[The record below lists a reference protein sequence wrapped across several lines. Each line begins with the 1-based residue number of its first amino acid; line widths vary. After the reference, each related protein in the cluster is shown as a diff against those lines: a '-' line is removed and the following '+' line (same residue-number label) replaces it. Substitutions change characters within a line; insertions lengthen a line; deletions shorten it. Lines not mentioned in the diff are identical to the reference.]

1 MPVPGTRGI
10 PEFHPMSRSMPRLE
24 TWDHENAVS
33 KIQTEISQL
42 EHQLKNLE
50 LELAVLDRSDRDTPR
65 LKPEETK
72 PRRLLG
78 IPKGRQEGQEPLP
91 QPPIESTQGSLKLEG
106 HDNKSLGDGAQEQVG
121 APLLT
126 STPKAEAAITQD
138 AVIDQEEK
146 INGSDCKKSLSV
158 KIKPATFDGSG
169 SWLDYKAHFDVCSQL
184 NGWSEHEKGLY
195 LAVSLR
201 GQAQGVFGNIASKSH
216 EYSELVKAL
225 EERFAPPNQTELY
238 RVQLRERRQKAS
250 ETLSELGQDIRRLT
264 NLAYPTAPNDLRET
278 LAKEQFIDALVNSDM
293 RLRIKQARPKNLNDA
308 VRHAVEL
315 EAFNRAERKHL
326 ESEGYMRST
335 SWKAPEEKNSLEKD
349 LKTLQKTVLDLQKS
363 FESWKRQKPY

>member
-1 MPVPGTRGI
+1 
-10 PEFHPMSRSMPRLE
+10 MPRLE
-24 TWDHENAVS
+24 AWNRENAVS

-42 EHQLKNLE
+42 ERHLMQLE
-50 LELAVLDRSDRDTPR
+50 QELAVLDRSDRDTPR
-65 LKPEETK
+65 PKQEGVK
-72 PRRLLG
+72 PRRLLD
-78 IPKGRQEGQEPLP
+78 IPKGRPEGEEPLR
-91 QPPIESTQGSLKLEG
+91 QPAESNEENVKLKG
-106 HDNKSLGDGAQEQVG
+106 HDNKSLEDGMQQQVG
-121 APLLT
+121 APLFT
-126 STPKAEAAITQD
+126 STPKAEAVITPD
-138 AVIDQEEK
+138 PVKDLQETVYDS
-146 INGSDCKKSLSV
+146 NSKKSLGV
-158 KIKPATFDGSG
+158 KIKPATFDGTG

-184 NGWSEHEKGLY
+184 NGWTENEKGMY

-216 EYSELVKAL
+216 DYSELVKAL
-225 EERFAPPNQTELY
+225 EDRFAPPNQTELY

-250 ETLSELGQDIRRLT
+250 ESLSELGQDIRRLT

-326 ESEGYMRST
+326 EAEGYMRSA
-335 SWKAPEEKNSLEKD
+335 SLKAPEEKNSSLEKD
-349 LKTLQKTVLDLQKS
+349 LRTLQKTVSDLHKS
-363 FESWKRQKPY
+363 FESWKQQKPHETKGSYGENK